1 MNKIKIFTTAI
12 AMLMMVSFAFAQSTH
27 KSKKHNKM
35 EVKSMYVET
44 GKMKLKEGVP
54 DEQFIEI
61 ERNIRKGIINQQDG
75 FISRE
80 FGKDTDGFWHF
91 RICWTSKEAG
101 DAWTPIFQKDP
112 NGQAMMNALD
122 FSSVR
127 QEHYTVINP

>member
-1 MNKIKIFTTAI
+1 MKKFKILTVLFALFAITTMATAQTNKSA
-12 AMLMMVSFAFAQSTH
+12 
-27 KSKKHNKM
+27 SKKAKI
-35 EVKSMYVET
+35 VYVEI
-44 GKMKLKEGVP
+44 GKMKLKEGVT
-54 DEQFIEI
+54 DEQFIAI
-61 ERNIRKGIINQQDG
+61 EHNIRKGRINKQPG

-127 QEHYTVINP
+127 QEHYTVVNP